1 MSDGSDSNW
10 EDLPGPDKAT
20 GTHRPVNVPHASL
33 RERLLALDDD
43 DDKGSLRKEDYPA
56 RWKEVVGLW
65 RSLFMEH
72 RDFYPVAEE
81 FEPHFQMEHCV
92 AIEELLN
99 RIIYGTRSGTTMAYG
114 SFVPTAREALLLVSA
129 VWLHPIGLLWGLK
142 EDEFPVAPAE
152 RSDRTESAPPASRIV
167 HRLPKPNNQLEK
179 LAVDYEERTA
189 DYLTTTWKRH
199 QEWSQENRELLA
211 KLCKAQRAG
220 FDLTTLDTTLR
231 KDDKGELLDDTETS
245 DRPWWNVNLRKLAA
259 LLRLAM
265 ACRIQPGYCPL
276 DVVERL
282 KPMERPMADTPKDF
296 YREIVDLVAD
306 VDVKHGAHAIVMTA
320 VSPQPVNFEKAPP
333 KPELRMPLI
342 LNILSGLEYL
352 RTKLQSIVDEVT
364 PSLKGCANTRL
375 EFVNLNLLS
384 VEMNAADEATA
395 YTASAG
401 NCSLRFQP
409 LAMPTLDFFHKVW
422 ALQLAATTCATEV
435 ACSFALVV
443 HRTLSDELGRLT
455 SPDSKT
461 INSRLGHKA
470 AVALSVQP
478 FNAMVRRL
486 AADINRKVESWGDQS
501 KPKDHETRELLNLVE
516 EFMKDR
522 QANCDA
528 CGELAS
534 ALLKDLKA
542 IVVYGYSR
550 NVLSGIKAAHR
561 KGFSGVILHVPVS
574 GHFRTAESTTVE
586 LRDQPGQHK
595 TISGERSSMDKE
607 LAGLGLKVLTVTIES
622 LPSLLRPIR
631 DAHVVQGSDT
641 PFPFAFAVGTRAVL
655 EPQEDRNLPETY
667 IVTQGNE
674 VVASA
679 VKSAGGFVYVICE
692 SGKLAVG
699 EETSGLQ
706 SDIDQMQAREDLQEY
721 QRFDQLELGKDVD
734 QRLMPRA

>member
-10 EDLPGPDKAT
+10 EDLPSPDKAT
-20 GTHRPVNVPHASL
+20 RNNRPVNVPHASL
-33 RERLLALDDD
+33 RERLLAVSDD
-43 DDKGSLRKEDYPA
+43 DDKGNLQTENYPE

-65 RSLFMEH
+65 RSLFKEH
-72 RDFYPVAEE
+72 RDFYPVAKE
-81 FEPHFQMEHCV
+81 FEPHIQAEHCV
-92 AIEELLN
+92 AIEELLD

-142 EDEFPVAPAE
+142 EDEFPAAPKKRPA
-152 RSDRTESAPPASRIV
+152 RTASSAAAPRIV
-167 HRLPKPNNQLEK
+167 HRLPKENDHLEE
-179 LAVDYEERTA
+179 LAVDYHQRTA
-189 DYLTTTWKRH
+189 EYLTDIWKKHQTWSDEDRK
-199 QEWSQENRELLA
+199 LLA
-211 KLCKAQRAG
+211 DLCKGQRAG
-220 FDLTTLDTTLR
+220 FNLNNLPTTLR
-231 KDDKGELLDDTETS
+231 TDKNGELVDDTETS

-282 KPMERPMADTPKDF
+282 KPMERPMAGTPKDF

-320 VSPQPVNFEKAPP
+320 VSPPPVNFEQAPP
-333 KPELRMPLI
+333 KPELQMPLI
-342 LNILSGLEYL
+342 LEMQSGLEYL
-352 RTKLQSIVDEVT
+352 RMKLQSIVDEVT

-375 EFVNLNLLS
+375 EFVNLKLLT
-384 VEMNAADEATA
+384 VETNAADEAAPVTV
-395 YTASAG
+395 TTGSRP
-401 NCSLRFQP
+401 LRFQP
-409 LAMPTLDFFHKVW
+409 LATPTVDFFHKVW

-461 INSRLGHKA
+461 INSRLEHKA
-470 AVALSVQP
+470 AVAFAVQP
-478 FNAMVRRL
+478 FNALVRRL
-486 AADINRKVESWGDQS
+486 AADINRKVESWGNRS
-501 KPKDHETRELLNLVE
+501 EPKEHETRKLLNLVE
-516 EFMKDR
+516 KFMKDR

-534 ALLKDLKA
+534 EVLKDLKA

-574 GHFRTAESTTVE
+574 GHIRPAESTKID
-586 LRDQPGQHK
+586 LRDQPGQYK
-595 TISGERSSMDKE
+595 TISGERSSMDEE
-607 LAGLGLKVLTVTIES
+607 LAELGLEVQTVTIES
-622 LPSLLRPIR
+622 LPSRLRSIR
-631 DAHVVQGSDT
+631 DAHVVQGTDT
-641 PFPFAFAVGTRAVL
+641 PSPFAFAVGARAVL
-655 EPQEDRNLPETY
+655 ESQKDRALPETY
-667 IVTQGNE
+667 IVTHGNE

-679 VKSAGGFVYVICE
+679 VKSAGGCVYIICE

-706 SDIDQMQAREDLQEY
+706 ADIDQMQAREDLQDY
-721 QRFDQLELGKDVD
+721 QRIDQLALGKDVD
-734 QRLMPRA
+734 LCLMPRA